1 MKNIV
6 LASLLGFGLISS
18 AWATETVNIHE
29 RVNNAQAPAHQMQSA
44 AAPVGIQGTA
54 PRMAGMD
61 QHEQAIIAHETM
73 TNGSADAHQKMVES
87 HQRMMGSQTVSPTGP
102 SGNDSNLLIVFYV
115 QIMPD
120 DFVMQLHRF

>member
-18 AWATETVNIHE
+18 AWATETVNIHD

-102 SGNDSNLLIVFYV
+102 SKSLAAMNEHERAAVAHEFMN
-115 QIMPD
+115 
-120 DFVMQLHRF
+120 

>member
-18 AWATETVNIHE
+18 AWATETVNIHD

-54 PRMAGMD
+54 PRMTGMD

-73 TNGSADAHQKMVES
+73 TNGSADAHQKMAES
-87 HQRMMGSQTVSPTGP
+87 HQKMMGTGTVNASRPAT
-102 SGNDSNLLIVFYV
+102 SFAA
-115 QIMPD
+115 
-120 DFVMQLHRF
+120 

>member
-54 PRMAGMD
+54 PRSLPVWTSM
-61 QHEQAIIAHETM
+61 
-73 TNGSADAHQKMVES
+73 N
-87 HQRMMGSQTVSPTGP
+87 RP
-102 SGNDSNLLIVFYV
+102 LLL
-115 QIMPD
+115 MKP
-120 DFVMQLHRF
+120 

>member
-6 LASLLGFGLISS
+6 SLLGFGLISS
-18 AWATETVNIHE
+18 AWATETVNIHD

-44 AAPVGIQGTA
+44 AAPVGIGDCSSY
-54 PRMAGMD
+54 AGMD

-87 HQRMMGSQTVSPTGP
+87 HQKMMGNTISRP
-102 SGNDSNLLIVFYV
+102 SRQRLT
-115 QIMPD
+115 
-120 DFVMQLHRF
+120 RR

>member
-18 AWATETVNIHE
+18 AWATETVNIHD

-54 PRMAGMD
+54 PRMTGMD

-73 TNGSADAHQKMVES
+73 TN
-87 HQRMMGSQTVSPTGP
+87 
-102 SGNDSNLLIVFYV
+102 
-115 QIMPD
+115 
-120 DFVMQLHRF
+120 

>member
-6 LASLLGFGLISS
+6 LASLLGFSLISS

-44 AAPVGIQGTA
+44 AAPAVIQGTA
-54 PRMAGMD
+54 PRMTGMD

-87 HQRMMGSQTVSPTGP
+87 HQRMMG
-102 SGNDSNLLIVFYV
+102 
-115 QIMPD
+115 
-120 DFVMQLHRF
+120 